1 MYRHRG
7 HHVTWLFLGQGY
19 SLAVLNTLRS
29 RYNLVVSHA
38 EKPFMTLCEVPN
50 PRFVC
55 DYSQGKLCALDIHF
69 GLVTSP
75 FKGCPMYLSTAL
87 LKILP
92 EIGRC
97 TQNMILQLSQWEKIW
112 NASRICVSSLRR
124 GHANLLCIV
133 PILVYVLPLSEHV
146 YRAYRAQYILDSI
159 VRRWTLWD
167 LLGLGA

>member
-1 MYRHRG
+1 MTISWPRLLAGGAQHASLTVQPRG
-7 HHVTWLFLGQGY
+7 LPRREAFHDALRSTESAICLWLF
-19 SLAVLNTLRS
+19 S
-29 RYNLVVSHA
+29 
-38 EKPFMTLCEVPN
+38 
-50 PRFVC
+50 
-55 DYSQGKLCALDIHF
+55 GKLCALDIHL

-75 FKGCPMYLSTAL
+75 FKGCPIYLSTAL

-92 EIGRC
+92 EIDRC